1 MTLPKRLIIV
11 NHKGQTMTRADKI
24 EILLD
29 KKDASLFQEYIEG
42 KIKYEEVIPML
53 KEYEEKIE
61 LMDEEELDYE
71 YNER

>member
-1 MTLPKRLIIV
+1 
-11 NHKGQTMTRADKI
+11 MTRADKI

-61 LMDEEELDYE
+61 LMDEEELD
-71 YNER
+71 

>member
-1 MTLPKRLIIV
+1 
-11 NHKGQTMTRADKI
+11 MTRADKI